1 MNSDKHLDLLTQYI
15 YKAKNVWVTNEK
27 NDVIMLNSI
36 FSTRFFLTRDF
47 RALPADAQVSFKV
60 RLQIFFWLLRK
71 FNAFDVPVHD
81 LTLKY
86 I

>member
-1 MNSDKHLDLLTQYI
+1 
-15 YKAKNVWVTNEK
+15 
-27 NDVIMLNSI
+27 MLNSI